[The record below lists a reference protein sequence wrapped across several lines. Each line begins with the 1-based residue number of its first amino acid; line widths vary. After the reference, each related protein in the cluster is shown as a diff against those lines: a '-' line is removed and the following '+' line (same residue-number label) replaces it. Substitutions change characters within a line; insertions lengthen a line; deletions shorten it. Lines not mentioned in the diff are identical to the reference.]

1 MESSD
6 PGVQVRSAQRAD
18 RPWIVDLARRR
29 LGSEHQVHS
38 RRQFTVDE
46 HDALIAEVHGRPAG
60 FLAWIVDGSDCEV
73 LAIATDHGRAGIG
86 SALIAAVDHIALRS
100 GCTRLVLTTTDA
112 NTGAQRFYEAV
123 GFTLAERLVGAVDR
137 CRERFKPEIPAD
149 MHDEL
154 VYERGLG

>member
-1 MESSD
+1 MDSPEA
-6 PGVQVRSAQRAD
+6 GVAVRRARPVD
-18 RPWIVDLARRR
+18 RSWIVDEARRR

-38 RRQFTVDE
+38 RRQFTVHE
-46 HDALIAEVHGRPAG
+46 HEVLIAEVAGEPVG
-60 FLAWIVDGSDCEV
+60 FLAWIADAPDCEV
-73 LAIATDHGRAGIG
+73 LAIAAAHPRAGVG
-86 SALIAAVDHIALRS
+86 SALMAAVDEEARLH

-112 NTGAQRFYEAV
+112 NIGAQRFYEAI

-154 VYERGLG
+154 VYERPLR